1 MPGYNCSLKGLLN
14 MIGKEEV
21 NLENLED
28 YLDAVKSELKE
39 YDSETDELKLENNDT
54 NRPDLWSL
62 EGTARQIKACMFD
75 EHTDYDFF
83 DKTPKTENVIK
94 VDPNLKGIRPYI
106 AGFSV
111 SGTKVTD
118 ELLKQ
123 LIQAQEKLCDN
134 FGRKRELIAIGIY
147 DFNKVKLPVHYVASE
162 KTKSFMPLGF
172 EEEMTLSEILE
183 KHPKGI
189 QYGNIVAKFDK
200 FPLLTDDSGEV
211 MSFPPV
217 INSNNLGKVKVGDEN
232 LFVEVTGTEK
242 ESVMLVANIMA
253 VNIAD
258 HGGIIEPFTIE
269 YESEKFVSPSKFE
282 DSTEVTLDFTK
293 KLTGL
298 DVTIDELENSL
309 RKFGHVVKRID
320 ENTLSCTP
328 PSYRRDIL
336 HMSDLVEDYC
346 ICYGYNNFVP
356 KMLDSFT
363 VGSESDI
370 SKLEK
375 LMRELLI
382 GMNFQEVMTYILT
395 SKENQTVKMRD
406 ESGIA
411 EIANPMTETYG
422 VVRKSIIPILL
433 EIESK
438 NPRAEYPHRIFEI
451 GEVASADEKTSYE
464 TKHKLSVLVAH
475 SNANFSEISSIL
487 QALMYYLG
495 REYKLEPIEHPSY
508 IVGRTGAIIYKGENI
523 GVIGEIHPEVL
534 ENWSIGMPC
543 CGFELDI
550 K

>member
-1 MPGYNCSLKGLLN
+1 M
-14 MIGKEEV
+14 
-21 NLENLED
+21 
-28 YLDAVKSELKE
+28 
-39 YDSETDELKLENNDT
+39 
-54 NRPDLWSL
+54 
-62 EGTARQIKACMFD
+62 
-75 EHTDYDFF
+75 
-83 DKTPKTENVIK
+83 
-94 VDPNLKGIRPYI
+94 
-106 AGFSV
+106 
-111 SGTKVTD
+111 
-118 ELLKQ
+118 
-123 LIQAQEKLCDN
+123 
-134 FGRKRELIAIGIY
+134 
-147 DFNKVKLPVHYVASE
+147 
-162 KTKSFMPLGF
+162 
-172 EEEMTLSEILE
+172 
-183 KHPKGI
+183 
-189 QYGNIVAKFDK
+189 
-200 FPLLTDDSGEV
+200 
-211 MSFPPV
+211 
-217 INSNNLGKVKVGDEN
+217 
-232 LFVEVTGTEK
+232 
-242 ESVMLVANIMA
+242 
-253 VNIAD
+253 
-258 HGGIIEPFTIE
+258 
-269 YESEKFVSPSKFE
+269 
-282 DSTEVTLDFTK
+282 
-293 KLTGL
+293 TGL

-309 RKFGHVVKRID
+309 RKFGHVVKRVD
-320 ENTLSCTP
+320 ANTLSCTP

-363 VGSESDI
+363 VGSESEV
-370 SKLEK
+370 SKFEK

-422 VVRKSIIPILL
+422 AVRKSIIPILL

-451 GEVASADEKTSYE
+451 GEVASGDEKTGYE

-508 IVGRTGAIIYKGENI
+508 IVGRTGAIMYKGVNI

-534 ENWSIGMPC
+534 DNWSIGMPC
-543 CGFELDI
+543 CGFEIDI